1 MTEPLIERQENKA
14 SERFRVMAD
23 LIEDNAH
30 ATFGGA
36 VVIIPPA
43 EGGDP
48 IEMLMLDVTADAG
61 QFWATIKT
69 RIEIKLNQMDEK
81 ARAQATFGHPSL
93 RR

>member
-1 MTEPLIERQENKA
+1 MTALVERPENRA
-14 SERFRVMAD
+14 SERFRAMAD
-23 LIEDNAH
+23 LIERNVDG

-36 VVIIPPA
+36 VVIIPPS

-81 ARAQATFGHPSL
+81 ARAQAAFGHPL

>member
-1 MTEPLIERQENKA
+1 MTDLIDRPESKV

-23 LIEDNAH
+23 LIDRNVNS
-30 ATFGGA
+30 TFGGA
-36 VVIIPPA
+36 VVIIPPP

-61 QFWATIKT
+61 QFWSTIKT

-81 ARAQATFGHPSL
+81 ARAQAAFGGHAL

>member
-1 MTEPLIERQENKA
+1 MVDLVERQESNA
-14 SERFRVMAD
+14 SDRFRIMAD
-23 LIEDNAH
+23 LIDRNVNS
-30 ATFGGA
+30 TFGGA
-36 VVIIPPA
+36 VVIIPPF